1 MLEKEREE
9 RREDRNRR
17 LKFFDSVVST
27 HEEKYTKNGHHLITL
42 RFKSFVIFLEFNQD
56 WKIIRNTIL
65 FHQRKT
71 FEPHDIETG
80 EGDYL
85 ISRDKLMLL
94 VDKNQV
100 IRLQLEDY
108 EMLDSDL
115 GTAGFKF
122 IHTSGPLDKFLLVD
136 VKLASDLS

>member
-1 MLEKEREE
+1 M
-9 RREDRNRR
+9 
-17 LKFFDSVVST
+17 
-27 HEEKYTKNGHHLITL
+27 
-42 RFKSFVIFLEFNQD
+42 
-56 WKIIRNTIL
+56 

-71 FEPHDIETG
+71 FEPHDIKTG
-80 EGDYL
+80 KGDYL

-115 GTAGFKF
+115 GSAGFKF

-136 VKLASDLS
+136 VKLASDLSEAVTDYERMFMLKKLTKVALQMTEISVVENPFIPR